1 MYGSLREYIDT
12 LERHGELLRVGARV
26 SPRFEIAEITDR
38 MAKSEGGGKALL
50 FENTGTEFPVLTN
63 MMGSDRRMAL
73 ALGAESL
80 DDIARRIDSMLGRAL
95 APKGSL
101 VDKLRMLP
109 LLADMSRWFP
119 REASGPSAAA
129 ALVGARRR
137 AVRHAADGE
146 HGRSRERHTQRGHVP
161 HATIRRPLHGHA
173 LAHT

>member
-80 DDIARRIDSMLGRAL
+80 DDIALRIDSMLGRAL

-119 REASGPSAAA
+119 REASGR
-129 ALVGARRR
+129 GACQQVVLQIGR
-137 AVRHAADGE
+137 A
-146 HGRSRERHTQRGHVP
+146 HV
-161 HATIRRPLHGHA
+161 
-173 LAHT
+173 

>member
-80 DDIARRIDSMLGRAL
+80 DDIARRIDSMLGSR
-95 APKGSL
+95 PKARSSTSCACSL
-101 VDKLRMLP
+101 CWPTCRDGFHARRRGAERV
-109 LLADMSRWFP
+109 SRWFCKATRP
-119 REASGPSAAA
+119 TSA
-129 ALVGARRR
+129 VCRCCARGSTT
-137 AVRHAADGE
+137 A
-146 HGRSRERHTQRGHVP
+146 GRSSRCRW
-161 HATIRRPLHGHA
+161 
-173 LAHT
+173 